1 MLRTAFFGFVLAGL
15 LAGTTASA
23 QTKPATKAG
32 TTKGRP
38 ATSATARPQPAPPA
52 TKSATDGQGEYVAP
66 GMSGAPD
73 EKVTTDYNN
82 QPLKKPATGTS
93 TMSSQP
99 KATPA
104 PRRSN

>member
-23 QTKPATKAG
+23 QTQPAAKAG

-38 ATSATARPQPAPPA
+38 TKPSTARPQPTPPA
-52 TKSATDGQGEYVAP
+52 TKSGTDGQGEYVAP

-82 QPLKKPATGTS
+82 RPLKKPATGTS

-104 PRRSN
+104 PRKGN